1 MRIGGSLLAG
11 LFVAYLDRLALSVG
25 LCSIARDFGFA
36 GPNMAAT
43 ASWPPTAFLIGYAVA
58 NVLGGALPRRRD
70 PKYVAAWTF
79 ALWSVATF
87 HIGMTNSITV
97 LLICRVLLRIGEGI
111 YWPQQSRFA
120 TAWFAPNERT
130 KANAVIQYYG
140 QFLALAIGF
149 MLLTPLY
156 DASGRRVLFYIAGG
170 LGLLVIVPLYL
181 AMLKPQSEAR
191 YPPPKRGSIASKLMP
206 GALAARP
213 MARRAASPSARQ
225 PLPRGFAF
233 SALPIAIRSR
243 RGHRSHGRYP
253 SRTRRP
259 DSRAARAGA
268 LSERLREAR
277 SRRAVSI
284 ISTASIRLQY

>member
-1 MRIGGSLLAG
+1 
-11 LFVAYLDRLALSVG
+11 
-25 LCSIARDFGFA
+25 
-36 GPNMAAT
+36 
-43 ASWPPTAFLIGYAVA
+43 
-58 NVLGGALPRRRD
+58 
-70 PKYVAAWTF
+70 
-79 ALWSVATF
+79 
-87 HIGMTNSITV
+87 MTNSITV
-97 LLICRVLLRIGEGI
+97 LLICRVLQGIGEGI

-156 DASGRRVLFYIAGG
+156 DASGRRALFYIAGR

-233 SALPIAIRSR
+233 PALPIAIRSR

-253 SRTRRP
+253 P
-259 DSRAARAGA
+259 ERADQIRELLALARFPNVFVKLVAGA
-268 LSERLREAR
+268 PYRSFPPLRFAF
-277 SRRAVSI
+277 SVNDHGCAI
-284 ISTASIRLQY
+284 ICC